1 MASKAKAE
9 ANRRNA
15 ARSTGPRSAQGKSSS
30 AQNARRH
37 GFAGGNAIAQSME
50 SEKIERLACAIA
62 GTDQDPHR
70 LYYARVIAETQLRLA
85 LIAKAKIKL
94 IVLVMYRLPAMRT
107 LEPRLCLAVLKSLER
122 LRRLERYER
131 RAFSRCSQA
140 IRRINN

>member
-50 SEKIERLACAIA
+50 SQKIERLACAIA

-107 LEPRLCLAVLKSLER
+107 LEPRLWSSRACSDFGASSATSDAHFRAVVER
-122 LRRLERYER
+122 FGL
-131 RAFSRCSQA
+131 
-140 IRRINN
+140 